1 MKRSVAVKYQV
12 KIRFQ
17 GHVSWVEVDAN
28 GSDQAKALVR
38 QMYGEKVDVLNSK
51 KAERK
56 DREP

>member
-1 MKRSVAVKYQV
+1 MRYQV

-38 QMYGEKVDVLNSK
+38 QQYGEQVDVLNAKPADK
-51 KAERK
+51 K
-56 DREP
+56 D